1 MTTELK
7 CCKICG
13 AFLTCDRKG
22 ECCPECQYF
31 DESDMLCLAPD
42 ALKKK
47 AKKEKPVVV
56 KDVEMDD
63 DDDVDPETFLFEDD
77 DEEDD
82 VVSGTSDDDDLDIED
97 FEIEEVEW

>member
-1 MTTELK
+1 MSELK
-7 CCKICG
+7 CCRICG

-42 ALKKK
+42 ALKKQAKK
-47 AKKEKPVVV
+47 AKVVV
-56 KDVEMDD
+56 VEEDVE

-77 DEEDD
+77 DEDEDD
-82 VVSGTSDDDDLDIED
+82 TDKSDDDTTREDLEIED
-97 FEIEEVEW
+97 VEW

>member
-1 MTTELK
+1 MSELK

-13 AFLTCDRKG
+13 AFLTCERKG

-47 AKKEKPVVV
+47 AKKAKPVEE
-56 KDVEMDD
+56 DVSSSE

-77 DEEDD
+77 DEEEDEE
-82 VVSGTSDDDDLDIED
+82 VEEDDDL
-97 FEIEEVEW
+97 EIEEVEW

>member
-1 MTTELK
+1 MSELK

-13 AFLTCDRKG
+13 AFLTCTRKG

-47 AKKEKPVVV
+47 IKKAKPPVEEEVLTI
-56 KDVEMDD
+56 VEE
-63 DDDVDPETFLFEDD
+63 DDVDPETFLFEDD
-77 DEEDD
+77 DEDDDEDD
-82 VVSGTSDDDDLDIED
+82 ITDDEDDDEDLEIED
-97 FEIEEVEW
+97 VEW